1 MDIIEGWYCNDIYVL
16 IKVLKNALKIIQ
28 IIGPVLAILSL
39 TITLY
44 KIVKSKDIDSIS
56 KNKKGIVN
64 SLIALVALFLIPA
77 FVSLVMGLI
86 GERTSFTSCWSAI
99 DEYEISLST
108 NYIGNTIVDENKD
121 GIDDNTGKNIQKVY
135 IEPGDYERG
144 STGINPNAVCPNNN
158 FKVSGMDATFTSQTA
173 SIISDHKDDLNVNN
187 FYDVINNKYDGDFK
201 NYVNELGG
209 VFSKYY
215 GRDVQVTRA
224 SQFREIVEYVYGFIA
239 LYGFDYDSGEKYCK
253 WGGNCDTW
261 GGSFKSATSDAFY
274 PGITKYRFESNF
286 PASKFD
292 EAISGKLGLNFT
304 TQCGNS
310 AAMVYNKAGIPKMGI
325 NSGEIIYKMSD
336 IQVGD
341 VLYFF
346 DRQVDPYDLSSIK
359 GAKGEHVAFI
369 GEVDKKKGTVTGYD
383 GGSYY
388 MTGRKY
394 KWTSKIDDEN
404 PKMYAWGPGTYIVVR
419 PKQLIQDC
427 N

>member
-39 TITLY
+39 IITLY

>member
-16 IKVLKNALKIIQ
+16 IKILKNILKILQ

-39 TITLY
+39 TITLFN
-44 KIVKSKDIDSIS
+44 IVKAADINAIT
-56 KNKKGIVN
+56 KNKKKIVN
-64 SLIALVALFLIPA
+64 SLIALVVLFLLPA
-77 FVSLVMGLI
+77 IVNLVMGLI
-86 GERTSFTSCWSAI
+86 GEKTSFTSCWSAI

-173 SIISDHKDDLNVNN
+173 TIISNHKDDLNVNN
-187 FYDVINNKYDGDFK
+187 FYDVINNKYDGDFQ

-224 SQFREIVEYVYGFIA
+224 SQFREIVEYVYGFMA

-274 PGITKYRFESNF
+274 PGITKYRNAGF
-286 PASKFD
+286 PSSKFD
-292 EAISGKLGLNFT
+292 EGISGKLGLNFT
-304 TQCGNS
+304 SQCGGS
-310 AAMVYNKAGIPKMGI
+310 AAMVYNKAGIPNMGI
-325 NSGEIIYKMSD
+325 TSGEVIYKMSD

-346 DRQVDPYDLSSIK
+346 DRQVDPYDLSSII

-394 KWTSKIDDEN
+394 KWVSKIDDEN

>member
-16 IKVLKNALKIIQ
+16 IKILKNFLKILQ
-28 IIGPVLAILSL
+28 IIGPVLATLSL

-64 SLIALVALFLIPA
+64 ALIALVVLFLIPS
-77 FVSLVMGLI
+77 FVGLVIGLI
-86 GERTSFTSCWSAI
+86 GEKTSFTSCWSAI
-99 DEYEISLST
+99 DEYEVSLKTS
-108 NYIGNTIVDENKD
+108 YIGDTIVDENKD
-121 GIDDNTGKNIQKVY
+121 GIDDNTGKTIQKVY

-187 FYDVINNKYDGDFK
+187 FYDVINNKYDGDFQ

-215 GRDVQVTRA
+215 GRDVEVTRA
-224 SQFREIVEYVYGFIA
+224 SQFREIVEYVYGFMA

-261 GGSFKSATSDAFY
+261 GGSFKSASSDAFY
-274 PGITKYRFESNF
+274 PGVTKYRNAAF
-286 PASKFD
+286 PSSKFD
-292 EAISGKLGLNFT
+292 EGISGKLGLNFT
-304 TQCGNS
+304 SQCGGS
-310 AAMVYNKAGIPKMGI
+310 AAMVYNKAGIPNMGI

-346 DRQVDPYDLSSIK
+346 DRQVDPYNLSSIK
-359 GAKGEHVAFI
+359 SAKGEHVAFI

>member
-39 TITLY
+39 IITLY

-187 FYDVINNKYDGDFK
+187 FYDVINNKY
-201 NYVNELGG
+201 
-209 VFSKYY
+209 
-215 GRDVQVTRA
+215 
-224 SQFREIVEYVYGFIA
+224 
-239 LYGFDYDSGEKYCK
+239 
-253 WGGNCDTW
+253 
-261 GGSFKSATSDAFY
+261 
-274 PGITKYRFESNF
+274 
-286 PASKFD
+286 
-292 EAISGKLGLNFT
+292 
-304 TQCGNS
+304 
-310 AAMVYNKAGIPKMGI
+310 
-325 NSGEIIYKMSD
+325 
-336 IQVGD
+336 
-341 VLYFF
+341 
-346 DRQVDPYDLSSIK
+346 
-359 GAKGEHVAFI
+359 
-369 GEVDKKKGTVTGYD
+369 
-383 GGSYY
+383 
-388 MTGRKY
+388 
-394 KWTSKIDDEN
+394 
-404 PKMYAWGPGTYIVVR
+404 
-419 PKQLIQDC
+419 
-427 N
+427 